1 MAQRLLDA
9 FSQYFSN
16 GGEVLTDGQL
26 RFCVS
31 GGSTSDLLDTFSDI
45 NLDNPN
51 TNPLPLEA
59 GGRVPDCFGYDQYYK
74 IRLEFTDG
82 TLIQEFDPVGGP
94 ASAGEFGPW
103 NNEKVY
109 SKSQIVT
116 SGNRYWRSV
125 DNGNQGHEPS
135 TTSDWAEIKFIEQY
149 LAGVEYPIHFIVQD
163 AGLIY
168 RGLQAANT
176 GHTPASY
183 PDWWELIGSIP
194 KYSTKVTYAQYERSY
209 IGSVVYVSQQNTN
222 LNHDPLTD
230 TAYTWWKPE
239 SRINLEASPQLTQ
252 VKYLSGGGNLFAE
265 WDNWLTDSNSYALP
279 AANTVPANGAL
290 VVTKPDKYRTSTP
303 TVTLTGGDY
312 LESSAANDFGGIQL
326 LNTRLEVF
334 KFISNGSNGWRI
346 G

>member
-103 NNEKVY
+103 NNERVY
-109 SKSQIVT
+109 NKNQIT
-116 SGNRYWRSV
+116 THSNRYWRSL
-125 DNGNQGHEPS
+125 DNGNQGNEPS
-135 TTSDWAEIKFIEQY
+135 TSSDWVEIKFIEQY
-149 LAGVEYPIHFIVQD
+149 LAGVEYPLNFIVQD

-168 RGLQAANT
+168 RGLQPANA
-176 GHTPASY
+176 GHTPASN
-183 PDWWELIGSIP
+183 PEWWERIGSIP
-194 KYSTKVTYAQYERSY
+194 KYSTKVTYAQYDMAVDSN
-209 IGSVVYVSQQNTN
+209 GVVQVSQQNAN
-222 LNHDPLTD
+222 LNHNPIGDSGS
-230 TAYTWWKPE
+230 WWKP
-239 SRINLEASPQLTQ
+239 QWQTVDGLTQ
-252 VKYLSGGGNLFAE
+252 VKYLSGGGDLTAF

-279 AANTVPANGAL
+279 AANTVPANAQL

-312 LESSAANDFGGIQL
+312 LEWSGANNFDGIQL
-326 LNTRLEVF
+326 LTSHIEVL
-334 KFISNGSNGWRI
+334 KFVSNGSNGWRI